1 MRRAPPTSRV
11 VTLRGIATEIRR
23 KEYPMPS
30 VTVID
35 HPLVQHKLSLLRSR
49 ETGIRSF
56 RRIMREIAMMV
67 GYEVLR
73 DMDLVRR
80 TIETP
85 LASMEAPFLKEGEP
99 VLISVLRAGNGLLE
113 GMLELAPS
121 APVGYIGLARDPQT
135 LQANEYYFKAPRD
148 LADKLVV
155 VLDPMLGTANTA
167 SAALSRLKDVSAR
180 SIRLMSLLAA
190 PEGVDA
196 LARAHPDVPVFTAAI
211 DQSLDDHGYL
221 VPGIGDVGDRL
232 CGT

>member
-1 MRRAPPTSRV
+1 
-11 VTLRGIATEIRR
+11 
-23 KEYPMPS
+23 MPG

-35 HPLVQHKLSLLRSR
+35 HPLVQHKLSLLRAK
-49 ETGIRSF
+49 ETGTRSF
-56 RRIMREIAMMV
+56 RRIMRELATMV

-73 DMDLVRR
+73 DLDLVRR

-85 LASMEAPFLKEGEP
+85 LARTEAPFLKTGEP

-113 GMLELAPS
+113 GVLELVPS
-121 APVGYIGLARDPQT
+121 APVGYIGLVRDPHT
-135 LQANEYYFKAPRD
+135 LQASEYYFKVPRD
-148 LADKLVV
+148 LADRPVV

-167 SAALSRLKDVSAR
+167 SAALSRLKGASAR

-190 PEGVDA
+190 PEGIDV

-211 DQSLDDHGYL
+211 DQCLDDHGYL
-221 VPGIGDVGDRL
+221 VPGLGDAGDRL

>member
-1 MRRAPPTSRV
+1 
-11 VTLRGIATEIRR
+11 
-23 KEYPMPS
+23 MPG

-35 HPLVQHKLSLLRSR
+35 HPLVQHKLSLLRAR
-49 ETGIRSF
+49 ETGTRSF
-56 RRIMREIAMMV
+56 RRIMRELATMV

-73 DMDLVRR
+73 DLDLVRR

-85 LASMEAPFLKEGEP
+85 LARMEAPFLKTGEP

-113 GMLELAPS
+113 GVLELVPS
-121 APVGYIGLARDPQT
+121 APVGYIGLVRDPHT
-135 LQANEYYFKAPRD
+135 LQASEYYFKVPRD
-148 LADKLVV
+148 LADRPVV

-167 SAALSRLKDVSAR
+167 SAALSRLKGASAR

-190 PEGVDA
+190 PEGIDV

-211 DQSLDDHGYL
+211 DQCLDDHGYL
-221 VPGIGDVGDRL
+221 VPGLGDAGDRL